1 MNSFTHTLRNA
12 RTMKLTF
19 DCVSP
24 SELTDFFKL
33 YDTDDDFVAYI
44 GDADCDI
51 LLSNNYDG
59 KRYIRTYVIQISL
72 PCDAS
77 QKDQVTYS
85 NRELEYIC
93 DYIKRRLGWE

>member
-1 MNSFTHTLRNA
+1 MNSFISTPKNA
-12 RTMKLTF
+12 RTMNLTF

-51 LLSNNYDG
+51 LLNNTYNG

-72 PCDAS
+72 PCDAG
-77 QKDQVTYS
+77 QEDQVLYS
-85 NRELEYIC
+85 NRELEYIR
-93 DYIKRRLGWE
+93 DYIMRRLGWE